1 MKRLL
6 VKYII
11 FFLSFSM
18 EIRIA
23 HAEELSVID
32 VRRNIPLSD
41 HEPTYR
47 DYYIAGDGIQSLKKN
62 LVIEVVR
69 KNNIRDASGAQS
81 YGEILIPVGQ
91 LRIIANYGRVAI
103 AREYKYFSREDYP
116 TLDQTFIMTGDRIN
130 IKNSFTDGNKIKR
143 TAENLIPDA
152 NTLVSAIS
160 AFGIPLSPAVVAALS
175 QLQSNA
181 HATESE
187 QVPQLENST
196 MPQGENTESPPMN
209 TSQLDSLQ
217 VAPKTPELTIPQNQ
231 EQTPDPSLETNKE
244 MAKSETTEEKSL

>member
-1 MKRLL
+1 MKRQLI
-6 VKYII
+6 KYII

-130 IKNSFTDGNKIKR
+130 IKNSFIDGHKIKR
-143 TAENLIPDA
+143 TAENSMPDA

-160 AFGIPLSPAVVAALS
+160 AFGIPLSPAVLAALS
-175 QLQSNA
+175 QLQANA
-181 HATESE
+181 HAAET
-187 QVPQLENST
+187 QQAQLENST
-196 MPQGENTESPPMN
+196 LPQEERPESNAVNMA
-209 TSQLDSLQ
+209 QLDSMQ
-217 VAPKTPELTIPQNQ
+217 VAPKTPELANPQNQ
-231 EQTPDPSLETNKE
+231 EQTPEPSSSSNKE
-244 MAKSETTEEKSL
+244 LATTEPAEEKSL

>member
-1 MKRLL
+1 
-6 VKYII
+6 
-11 FFLSFSM
+11 M

-130 IKNSFTDGNKIKR
+130 VKNSFIDGNKIKR
-143 TAENLIPDA
+143 TAENSMPDA

-175 QLQSNA
+175 QLQNNA
-181 HATESE
+181 YAAEVKPA
-187 QVPQLENST
+187 QIDNNLN
-196 MPQGENTESPPMN
+196 PQGEGSENLPMN
-209 TSQLDSLQ
+209 TTQLESMQ
-217 VAPKTPELTIPQNQ
+217 VAPKTPELTNPQSQ
-231 EQTPDPSLETNKE
+231 EQIPEPTSDTSKE
-244 MAKSETTEEKSL
+244 MTKTESSEEKSL